1 MKELAVKEGAP
12 NFLSNENY
20 LERWIKGYSS
30 DRKGQK
36 SAIEDFVHSLECRR
50 ALGKIDSIEM
60 ERLKSVRRAI
70 DFRMRKC
77 SNGRTMYYER
87 YTPELLNVDKEDVE
101 TFVFDLQDKIVD
113 ATVKN
118 GFTPPIVLVDVST
131 LTFAHL
137 DLALLRNDTHHKLG
151 YAWLSG
157 TKFYVMGMS
166 WPLLAFWQ
174 LLKGFFWPTLTSSV
188 EFLPVEEM
196 DKLLLELGPA
206 DIPSWCFEMSPQLR
220 AAQHRIQVGDA
231 SAHRSLL
238 AASSYRE

>member
-151 YAWLSG
+151 CAWLSG
-157 TKFYVMGMS
+157 TKF
-166 WPLLAFWQ
+166 
-174 LLKGFFWPTLTSSV
+174 
-188 EFLPVEEM
+188 
-196 DKLLLELGPA
+196 
-206 DIPSWCFEMSPQLR
+206 
-220 AAQHRIQVGDA
+220 
-231 SAHRSLL
+231 SAHPREATWRSNRLRHVYQ
-238 AASSYRE
+238 ATAKRECRAGSAEGSRSKNTTKRSASKRHKLQESYRGKDNSLEFA